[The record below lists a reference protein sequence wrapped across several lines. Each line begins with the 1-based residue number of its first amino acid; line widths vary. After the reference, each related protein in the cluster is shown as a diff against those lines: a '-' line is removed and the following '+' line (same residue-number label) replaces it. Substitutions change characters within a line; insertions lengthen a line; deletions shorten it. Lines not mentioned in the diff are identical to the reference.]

1 MTSILEGLDD
11 YKKLSSLN
19 KNEEKQ
25 LCSEIREEIISAVS
39 KNGGHLASNLG
50 VVELSVALLSVFDL
64 DKDSVVWDVG
74 HQCYPYK
81 ILTGRKKEFNTIR
94 SSGGLSG
101 FPSREESDFDPFTTG
116 HSSAS
121 ISSALGI
128 AMGKQVKD
136 EDGFTVAII
145 GDGSLTGGLAF
156 EGLNNAGRR
165 RKNFI
170 VIINDNNMSISKN
183 VGSIAKYLTY
193 MRSSKGYIKAKSSIE
208 FALGKIPLVGK
219 NVASGVRRV
228 KTRIRKLVYNTNIFE
243 DMGFKYYGPL
253 DGHNLHLLKDTLT
266 NVKKLNKPIVI
277 HLRTVKGKGY
287 AHAEERPGVFHGV
300 SPFNKSTGEVPA
312 PKKSFSD
319 VFGNCLTNIAGQ
331 NKKICAITAAMAT
344 GTGLLEFSKTHKERF
359 FDVGIAE
366 AHAATFAAGLA
377 RDGLL
382 PVFAVYSTFLQRA
395 YDSLIHDI
403 ALQNLKVILA
413 VDRAGMVG
421 EDGRTHQGLFDVS
434 FLRTVPNITIFS
446 PSYFDELDFTLQRV
460 VEEPFNLV
468 ALRYPRGGQM
478 YRPTD
483 FVSQFNDYD
492 VYGEKTAK
500 LAIVTYGRVFSN
512 CALALE
518 KLRATNKNAVIY
530 KLNKIFPIDMGVI
543 EEIEKYESVLFVEE
557 AQSCGGINEYLLSL
571 LMQRKYKG
579 SYSVIAVKDP
589 FVSHDPMAEQ
599 MRKNSMDA
607 QSIADTAKSLC

>member
-1 MTSILEGLDD
+1 MTSILEDLESYKQLRSLD
-11 YKKLSSLN
+11 KE
-19 KNEEKQ
+19 EEK
-25 LCSEIREEIISAVS
+25 LVCKELREEIINSVS

-50 VVELSVALLSVFDL
+50 VVELTVALLSVFDL
-64 DKDSVVWDVG
+64 EKDSVVWDVG

-81 ILTGRKKEFNTIR
+81 ILTGRKDKFNTIR
-94 SSGGLSG
+94 SGGGLSG
-101 FPSREESDFDPFTTG
+101 FPSREESQFDPFTTG

-128 AMGKQVKD
+128 AVGKQVKN
-136 EDGFTVAII
+136 EDGFTVAVI

-183 VGSIAKYLTY
+183 VGSMAKYLTY
-193 MRSSKGYIKAKSSIE
+193 MRSSKGYIKAKSSVE
-208 FALGKIPLVGK
+208 SALGKIPLVGK
-219 NVASGVRRV
+219 GVANGMRRV
-228 KTRIRKLVYNTNIFE
+228 KARVRKMVYNTNIFE

-277 HLRTVKGKGY
+277 HLRTIKGKGY
-287 AHAEERPGVFHGV
+287 THAEERPGVFHGV
-300 SPFNKSTGEVPA
+300 APFDKNSGQVPSS
-312 PKKSFSD
+312 KKSFSD
-319 VFGNCLTNIAGQ
+319 VFGHCLTNIAGQ
-331 NKKICAITAAMAT
+331 NKNVCAITAAMAT
-344 GTGLLEFSKTHKERF
+344 GTGLLEFSAMYKERF

-395 YDSLIHDI
+395 YDSLVHDI

-421 EDGRTHQGLFDVS
+421 EDGKTHQGLFDVS

-478 YRPTD
+478 YRPVD
-483 FVSQFNDYD
+483 FVSKFKDFD
-492 VYGEKTAK
+492 VYGERSSK

-518 KLRATNKNAVIY
+518 KLRASNKNAVIY
-530 KLNKIFPIDMGVI
+530 KLNKIFPIDI
-543 EEIEKYESVLFVEE
+543 SALEEIEKHDSVLFVEE
-557 AQSCGGINEYLLSL
+557 ASMSGGINEYLLSL
-571 LMQRKYKG
+571 LMQRGYKG
-579 SYSVIAVKDP
+579 TYNVIAVKNP
-589 FVSHDPMAEQ
+589 FVEHSPMAQQLKE
-599 MRKNSMDA
+599 NNLDEE
-607 QSIADTAKSLC
+607 SIANISKNLC